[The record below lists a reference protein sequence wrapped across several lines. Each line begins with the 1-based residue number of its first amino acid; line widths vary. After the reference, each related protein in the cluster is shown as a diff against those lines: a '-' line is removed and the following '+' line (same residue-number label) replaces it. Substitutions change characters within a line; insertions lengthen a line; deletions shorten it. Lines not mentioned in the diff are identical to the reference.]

1 MIQEHLNDRQR
12 AFLMISVLRDR
23 SGAADLISFLSP
35 QEQAIIGRALEM
47 VLSKTKAEKQ
57 EIILDELKKLAVRA
71 RRSFLSEMNP
81 EWILNLLKNES
92 PRMLATILRYLPGEQ
107 VHTILENLPASTL
120 QAMPAYSE
128 TFSLDPDLVQIL
140 KRRFE
145 QNFVSPLYAGLSPK
159 RFTFDILHLLPAVRL
174 KMLFVELGLCE
185 LAMAFSTLNEKTV
198 NLLFGRLSNR
208 DATLIKMRMDEKKEG
223 VSEERMKK
231 AQSHLMSLDVKKEDP
246 ESGKPESGKPETL
259 ILEMGFFVFSKAV
272 LPENLNAVSFMVQKF
287 SMKTGNLLQHYVDKS
302 LPTNSEKTVV
312 RYRQEIMA
320 SARLVT
326 EEGEETG
333 NARAGNAEAGGN
345 AGKRTVS

>member
-23 SGAADLISFLSP
+23 SGAANLISFLSP
-35 QEQAIIGRALEM
+35 QEQGILGRALET

-57 EIILDELKKLAVRA
+57 EIILDELKKLSVRA
-71 RRSFLSEMNP
+71 RRSFLSEINP
-81 EWILNLLKNES
+81 EWILNLLENES

-107 VHTILENLPASTL
+107 VHTILENLPAATL

-145 QNFVSPLYAGLSPK
+145 QNFVSPLYAGRSNK
-159 RFTFDILHLLPAVRL
+159 RFTFDILHLLPTVRL

-198 NLLFGRLSNR
+198 TLLFQRLTSR

-223 VSEERMKK
+223 ISEERLKK
-231 AQSHLMSLDVKKEDP
+231 AQSHLMSLDVKKE
-246 ESGKPESGKPETL
+246 SSETL
-259 ILEMGFFVFSKAV
+259 ILEAGFFVFSKAV
-272 LPENLNAVSFMVQKF
+272 LPENLNAVLFMVQKF
-287 SMKTGNLLQHYVDKS
+287 SMKTGNLLQHYVDKN
-302 LPTNSEKTVV
+302 LPANSEKTVA

-333 NARAGNAEAGGN
+333 NAKAGN